1 MKQRALLG
9 ALVVIL
15 ANGCDPATGV
25 VRTVGFTNTLSNDKI
40 EAALRDVVGEKG
52 FEHKTEGYLDVWLI
66 RKGGGGVVLEVEEL
80 KKGEKT
86 LQLQSVR
93 LGSSSTFAEQT
104 DTRRLM
110 DDIYVSLRNHA
121 PDLPEPGAVHEKLI
135 RVRK

>member
-1 MKQRALLG
+1 
-9 ALVVIL
+9 
-15 ANGCDPATGV
+15 
-25 VRTVGFTNTLSNDKI
+25 
-40 EAALRDVVGEKG
+40 
-52 FEHKTEGYLDVWLI
+52 
-66 RKGGGGVVLEVEEL
+66 VVLEVEEL